1 MNEELDYLLAK
12 ELEGRLDTLVSGL
25 ARGAPADY
33 PEYCKLVGE
42 FRGVR
47 YALDAL
53 IKFRQ
58 EIRGVEDE

>member
-1 MNEELDYLLAK
+1 MEDFDYLLSK
-12 ELEGRLDTLVSGL
+12 ELEGRLDTLLNGL
-25 ARGAPADY
+25 SRGAPNDY

-53 IKFRQ
+53 KTLRQ
-58 EIRGVEDE
+58 QRIAEEDV